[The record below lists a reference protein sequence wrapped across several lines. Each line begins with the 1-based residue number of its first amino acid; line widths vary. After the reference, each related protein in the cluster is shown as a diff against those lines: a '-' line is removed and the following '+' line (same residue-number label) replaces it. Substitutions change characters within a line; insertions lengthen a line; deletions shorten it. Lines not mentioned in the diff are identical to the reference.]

1 MTTISRRDAL
11 LLGLAAGTALA
22 VPARAQARHEKVTVA
37 LDWTPNTN
45 HVGLY
50 VARDKGFYAEA
61 GLEVE
66 ILPYADTA
74 SGTLVSNRVAD
85 FGVSGA
91 LGFFTQRAAGAD
103 LKAVYAVVQTETGR
117 LVFKADRADI
127 QRPRDLDGKTYGGFG
142 SDWENALI
150 GTLIRNDGGA
160 GRFETVTLGTSAY
173 EALANGAVDFTL
185 EVYTWEGIKAE
196 LENKP
201 QRAFRYADYGVPDQ
215 HTTFIVSSNAY
226 LSEHPQ
232 RAAAFGQATRRGYAF
247 AVANPDEA
255 AAMLVEAN
263 KDMLTDPAFIR
274 ASMKALVE
282 GNYLARPD
290 GTVGEIDRGKVE
302 AMGGFLFATGI
313 LRDANGNALKTRPVF
328 DDYFGP
334 EQELFKIAR

>member
-1 MTTISRRDAL
+1 MTTINRRDAL
-11 LLGLAAGTALA
+11 LLGLTSGMACATPTWAEAG
-22 VPARAQARHEKVTVA
+22 RKKVTVA

-61 GLEVE
+61 GLDVE

-74 SGTLVSNRVAD
+74 SGTLVSNWVAD

-91 LGFFTQRAAGAD
+91 IGFFTQRAAGAD

-150 GTLIRNDGGA
+150 GTLIRNGGGV

-215 HTTFIVSSNAY
+215 HTTFIVSSDAY

-232 RAAAFGQATRRGYAF
+232 RAAAFGRATRHGYAF
-247 AVANPDEA
+247 AAANPDEA
-255 AAMLVEAN
+255 AALLVEAN
-263 KDMLTDPAFIR
+263 KGMVTNPAFIR

-290 GTVGEIDRGKVE
+290 GTVGEIDRSKIE
-302 AMGGFLFATGI
+302 AMGGFLFTAGI
-313 LRDANGNALKTRPVF
+313 LRDATGDALTTRPDF
-328 DDYFGP
+328 GDYFSNEYLAG
-334 EQELFKIAR
+334 A

>member
-1 MTTISRRDAL
+1 MTTINRRDAL
-11 LLGLAAGTALA
+11 LLGLAAGTSCA
-22 VPARAQARHEKVTVA
+22 VPAWARADKTKVTVA

-50 VARDKGFYAEA
+50 VARDKGFYADV

-74 SGTLVSNRVAD
+74 AGTLVSNRVAD

-91 LGFFTQRAAGAD
+91 IGFFTQRAAGAD

-117 LVFKADRADI
+117 LVFNADRAGI
-127 QRPRDLDGKTYGGFG
+127 QRPRDLDGRTYGGFG
-142 SDWENALI
+142 SAWENALI
-150 GTLIRNDGGA
+150 GTLIRNDGGE

-185 EVYTWEGIKAE
+185 EVYTWEGVKAE
-196 LENKP
+196 LENRP

-215 HTTFIVSSNAY
+215 HTTFIVSSDAY
-226 LSEHPQ
+226 LSGHPE

-263 KDMLTDPAFIR
+263 KGMLTDPAFIR

-302 AMGGFLFATGI
+302 AMGAFLFTAGI
-313 LRDANGNALKTRPVF
+313 LRDANGDALTSPPDFGGCFTNEYLANA
-328 DDYFGP
+328 
-334 EQELFKIAR
+334 Q

>member
-1 MTTISRRDAL
+1 MTEINRRDAL
-11 LLGLAAGTALA
+11 LLGLTAGMACATRTWA
-22 VPARAQARHEKVTVA
+22 VAGRKKVTVA

-61 GLEVE
+61 GLDVE

-74 SGTLVSNRVAD
+74 SGTLVTNRVAD

-91 LGFFTQRAAGAD
+91 IGFFTQRAAGAD

-150 GTLIRNDGGA
+150 GTLIRNDGGVD
-160 GRFETVTLGTSAY
+160 RFETVTLGTSAY

-185 EVYTWEGIKAE
+185 EVYTWEGVKAE

-215 HTTFIVSSNAY
+215 HTTFIVSSDAY

-232 RAAAFGQATRRGYAF
+232 RAAAFGRATRHGYAF
-247 AVANPDEA
+247 AAANPDEA
-255 AAMLVEAN
+255 AALLVEAN
-263 KDMLTDPAFIR
+263 KGMVTNPAFIR

-290 GTVGEIDRGKVE
+290 GTVGEIDRSKIE
-302 AMGGFLFATGI
+302 AMGGFLFTAGI
-313 LRDANGNALKTRPVF
+313 LRDATGDALTTRPDF
-328 DDYFGP
+328 GDYFSNDYLAG
-334 EQELFKIAR
+334 A